1 MMTADQIDTILMD
14 VGERS
19 DQLAMTVTEGREIN
33 SLISDF
39 QDWYWLNLDQWQ
51 VNELATWETRTK
63 DIVDQIAHLET
74 KYAGQAPPV
83 WDESAPVETLVE
95 LDVIATWPLWM
106 KVTAIGI
113 LGFMGYK
120 VLKKTKVL

>member
-19 DQLAMTVTEGREIN
+19 DQLDLSLTEGREIN
-33 SLISDF
+33 ALISDF

-63 DIVDQIAHLET
+63 DIVDQIAHLEQ

-83 WDESAPVETLVE
+83 WDESAPVETNVKRLPS
-95 LDVIATWPLWM
+95 LAKI
-106 KVTAIGI
+106 
-113 LGFMGYK
+113 
-120 VLKKTKVL
+120 